1 MTNTPDPTRKADLAK
16 IHIGKKDLQMS
27 DADYEAVILRVS
39 KGRTSSAGEL
49 GWHERSQVLAHYKR
63 CGWSPSHK
71 QKPGARHS
79 RPVSAGS
86 AEARKVRALWL
97 LLHELGLVRDASER
111 ALGNYCKRVLKV
123 DALQWADGKL
133 YKLIEGLK
141 DWAMRAL
148 PAKVEAMRDQLAPHH
163 AALPPELS
171 EELQSAHRELQR
183 TEANNHRFDAF
194 NGMYQALKAGLNHIS
209 NAQEAGH
216 GIA

>member
-1 MTNTPDPTRKADLAK
+1 MNTTDLTRKTDLAK
-16 IHIGKKDLQMS
+16 IHIGKKDLHLE
-27 DADYEAVILRVS
+27 DADYEAIILRVS

-49 GWHERSQVLAHYKR
+49 DWRERGQVLAHYKR
-63 CGWSPSHK
+63 CGWLPRHK
-71 QKPGARHS
+71 QPAGAGYS
-79 RPVSAGS
+79 RPVKASS
-86 AEARKVRALWL
+86 DEARKVRALWL

-148 PAKVEAMRDQLAPHH
+148 PAKVDAMRGQLAPHH

-171 EELQSAHRELQR
+171 EELQSAHRELRR
-183 TEANNHRFDAF
+183 TEANDRRFDAF

>member
-16 IHIGKKDLQMS
+16 IHIGKKDLQLS

-97 LLHELGLVRDASER
+97 LLHELGQVRDPSER
-111 ALGNYCKRVLKV
+111 ALGNYCKRVLGV

-141 DWAMRAL
+141 DWAMRTL
-148 PAKVEAMRDQLAPHH
+148 PARVEVLREELAPHH
-163 AALPPELS
+163 AMLPNEIALEL
-171 EELQSAHRELQR
+171 AHAWRALHIGVD
-183 TEANNHRFDAF
+183 NKHRFNEYSA
-194 NGMYQALKAGLNHIS
+194 MYEALKAGLIHLG
-209 NAQEAGH
+209 QWKEVPH
-216 GIA
+216 GQA